1 MNTLKQLP
9 ELTALVE
16 AGKNPFNQVLMNYV
30 DQGGKTVGFMY
41 QDTPEEIITAAGA
54 APIYLRGTTSEGTE
68 MAEAFFRQL
77 TCNYT
82 KHTYNEILDGK
93 WDFLD
98 GAVLYNLC
106 DHSRRIYDNW
116 KTIPGNPA
124 YHFMYVPKKRS
135 ELSKDFYREEIN
147 KLIKATEEHFGV
159 EITKEKLAKAIK
171 LHNETRRLQQEIY
184 EMQKGE
190 EVYLTG
196 LELLMVMLAGVSLPR
211 PEYNKMMKDLIAAL
225 KANGPRIKPKVRL
238 LYTGGHADNPEFFE
252 LLQQNDAHVVS
263 DNTGFGTRAADV
275 LICEDGD
282 PLEAIINYYF
292 EEKPAATRQMGT
304 QVERMERL
312 LDLVKQYKAD
322 GVVAS
327 RLYMCDLWAFE
338 HFLMRKRLHENNV
351 PFLELEVDYTP
362 EGQGQIK
369 TRVQAFV
376 ESLADRQTA

>member
-1 MNTLKQLP
+1 MNTLKPLP

-16 AGKNPFNQVLMNYV
+16 AGKNPFNQVLMDYV

-54 APIYLRGTTSEGTE
+54 APIYLRGTASEGTE

-147 KLIKATEEHFGV
+147 KLIKASASKSRKINWLKPSNFIMKHAV
-159 EITKEKLAKAIK
+159 CSRKSTKCRKAKKFI
-171 LHNETRRLQQEIY
+171 
-184 EMQKGE
+184 
-190 EVYLTG
+190 
-196 LELLMVMLAGVSLPR
+196 
-211 PEYNKMMKDLIAAL
+211 
-225 KANGPRIKPKVRL
+225 
-238 LYTGGHADNPEFFE
+238 
-252 LLQQNDAHVVS
+252 
-263 DNTGFGTRAADV
+263 
-275 LICEDGD
+275 
-282 PLEAIINYYF
+282 
-292 EEKPAATRQMGT
+292 
-304 QVERMERL
+304 
-312 LDLVKQYKAD
+312 
-322 GVVAS
+322 
-327 RLYMCDLWAFE
+327 
-338 HFLMRKRLHENNV
+338 
-351 PFLELEVDYTP
+351 
-362 EGQGQIK
+362 
-369 TRVQAFV
+369 
-376 ESLADRQTA
+376 